1 MTFRIDDF
9 LSTIGGRGGL
19 AVSNLYSIELPPIPG
34 SNLTLDER
42 NLMCKAMNLP
52 GRQIATA
59 ERYIGPKAEKV
70 PYTFMQDDVSVSFN
84 VTNDYAIRTYFDL
97 WMNRIIN
104 QTTYEI
110 SYKENYQYD
119 VILHA
124 QQKKQ
129 DPTLPALNT
138 LKNPYSVR
146 LERAYPTTMNANE
159 FNNETTNGLVELNV
173 QLSYYNWSPL

>member
-9 LSTIGGRGGL
+9 LSTIGSRGGL
-19 AVSNLYSIELPPIPG
+19 AVANLYSIELPNIPG
-34 SNLTLDER
+34 SNLSGEER

-97 WMNRIIN
+97 WMNSIIN

-119 VILHA
+119 VILRA

-129 DPTLPALNT
+129 DPKSNGMI
-138 LKNPYSVR
+138 NPYSVR
-146 LERAYPTTMNANE
+146 LESAYPTTMNANE